1 MAIIDK
7 TLSNVTSQQSA
18 NQASNVTAKT
28 KELGKNDFLQMLV
41 AQLQNQDPLNPMDG
55 TDFVAQ
61 LATFSSLEQLTNMNS
76 QLNQL
81 GLYQT
86 TMTNTQAVNLLGKE
100 VTVNQSNGFQVNGS
114 TADFSYNLA
123 LPAERVS
130 IAIYDSSGKE
140 VDRIDAGKQGLG
152 LQTMTWA
159 KGNNADGVYSYI
171 VNAYD
176 VNGDRIPVETMM
188 TGKVTAVQYRD
199 NAIYLTINDREV
211 TFNQVVAVKN
221 G

>member
-18 NQASNVTAKT
+18 NQASDVTAKT